1 MGSDLLF
8 IASHEGDSQVV
19 RLHIDSEEAEIELL
33 QTMANVAPILDFAV
47 MDMGGR
53 DGETQTNE
61 YSSGQARL
69 VTGSGGWEEGSLR
82 RYVFD
87 TNYHCEAITGLA
99 IIIFPY

>member
-1 MGSDLLF
+1 MF
-8 IASHEGDSQVV
+8 
-19 RLHIDSEEAEIELL
+19 
-33 QTMANVAPILDFAV
+33 APILDFAV

-87 TNYHCEAITGLA
+87 TT
-99 IIIFPY
+99 IIVKQSLGWQSLYLHTDFGFTTASEVELDWKILVFLQTWKI